1 MTELEVNSIIENLQ
15 EQIND
20 LRYDLSD
27 KEWEISDLEDEIDRL
42 EDEIE
47 MLKEYGDRLEDEIE
61 MLKEYG
67 DDDTLDNSLEREM
80 KEELWAE
87 VRKKYSLAQLES
99 IFGNKYNLK

>member
-27 KEWEISDLEDEIDRL
+27 KEWEISDLEDEI
-42 EDEIE
+42 
-47 MLKEYGDRLEDEIE
+47 DRLEDEIE